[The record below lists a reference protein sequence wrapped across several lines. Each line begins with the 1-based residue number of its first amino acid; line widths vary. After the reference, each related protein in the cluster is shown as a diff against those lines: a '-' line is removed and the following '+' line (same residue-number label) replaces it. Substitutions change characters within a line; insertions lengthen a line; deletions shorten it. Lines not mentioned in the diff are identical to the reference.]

1 MNAQRKITKRKL
13 VNMIDELE
21 KNPSD
26 RFRILGDAGVTLVGV
41 GLGAAAAGTLA
52 TAAGAT
58 SIFGVTTVA
67 SWLGVTVVA
76 ATPVGW
82 VLGAAALGGAVAY
95 GVSRMI
101 HGGGLS
107 EGRKLELLQQ
117 YREDAKEMEVKE
129 QAGSISDDDK
139 INFIISMRELIEKDA
154 ITPDRAKD
162 LIEHVENG
170 RIPLAHAFELIQS
183 LLSEEPGRQ
192 SAHRIS

>member
-1 MNAQRKITKRKL
+1 MSADSKVTKQQLIK
-13 VNMIDELE
+13 MINELE
-21 KNPSD
+21 KNPD
-26 RFRILGDAGVTLVGV
+26 DKLRILGDAGVTLVGI

-58 SIFGVTTVA
+58 SIFGLTTVA
-67 SWLGVTVVA
+67 GWLGISAVA

-82 VLGAAALGGAVAY
+82 VIGAAALGGAVAY

-117 YREDAKEMEVKE
+117 YREDARAIEARE
-129 QAGSISDDDK
+129 QAGNITEDDK
-139 INFIISMRELIEKDA
+139 TRFIISMRELIAKDA
-154 ITPDRAKD
+154 ITPEKAKA

-170 RIPLAHAFELIQS
+170 RIPLTQAFQLMQS
-183 LLSEEPGRQ
+183 LLIEKPPQPQ
-192 SAHRIS
+192 S

>member
-1 MNAQRKITKRKL
+1 MSTDSKVTKKRLIK
-13 VNMIDELE
+13 MINELE
-21 KNPSD
+21 KNPD
-26 RFRILGDAGVTLVGV
+26 DKLRILGDAGVTLVGM

-67 SWLGVTVVA
+67 GWLGVSAVA

-82 VLGAAALGGAVAY
+82 VIGAAALGGAVAY

-117 YREDAKEMEVKE
+117 YKEDARAIEAGE
-129 QAGSISDDDK
+129 QAGSITDDDK
-139 INFIISMRELIEKDA
+139 TRFIISMRELIAKDA
-154 ITPDRAKD
+154 ITPDKAKA

-170 RIPLAHAFELIQS
+170 RIPLTQAFQLMQS
-183 LLSEEPGRQ
+183 LLSEKPLQPQ
-192 SAHRIS
+192 S